1 MTNQQIRRS
10 AEKWCMLL
18 VTKRI
23 GWMGVSRGRPDNL
36 PSTSRAYPAAN
47 TETRPFGL
55 EYNSFLTLRFCPC
68 GDSIIRIIIIIAII
82 IIIYI
87 CVYIYIYIYVYII
100 YYKVFKS
107 RVIQWFLPGMGCRS
121 LGLRAWPKLALIGL
135 WAIARHGS
143 VEWDENSMAQL
154 DNHQYITYIN
164 GSIMI
169 YLIINGI

>member
-1 MTNQQIRRS
+1 MHAAGDKTNWLNGGQSWAPRQSSINQPSLPRSQHRDQAIR
-10 AEKWCMLL
+10 
-18 VTKRI
+18 V
-23 GWMGVSRGRPDNL
+23 GVQLFPN
-36 PSTSRAYPAAN
+36 PAILSMW
-47 TETRPFGL
+47 GL
-55 EYNSFLTLRFCPC
+55 NNKNNNNNSNNNNY
-68 GDSIIRIIIIIAII
+68 
-82 IIIYI
+82 IYM
-87 CVYIYIYIYVYII
+87 CIYIYIYVYII